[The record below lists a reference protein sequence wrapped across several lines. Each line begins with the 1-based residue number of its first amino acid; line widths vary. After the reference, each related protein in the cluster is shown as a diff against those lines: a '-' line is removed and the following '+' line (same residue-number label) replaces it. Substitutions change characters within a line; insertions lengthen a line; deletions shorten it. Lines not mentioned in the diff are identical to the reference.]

1 MCIRDSSICGQLLV
15 TPVADADL
23 SRTSYNDNAEGYILT
38 RSLMEWFWDH
48 YCDVNERDDPRAS
61 PIKAESLEGL
71 PPAMVV
77 TAELDPLR
85 DEGNAYAEAM
95 STAGVE
101 VQHKQ
106 APGQIHTS
114 ITAVDMIVSSEG
126 VREKMCEAISGFFN

>member
-1 MCIRDSSICGQLLV
+1 
-15 TPVADADL
+15 
-23 SRTSYNDNAEGYILT
+23 
-38 RSLMEWFWDH
+38 MEWFWDH
-48 YCDVNERDDPRAS
+48 YCDVSDRDDPRAS
-61 PIKAESLEGL
+61 PIKAESLAGL

-95 STAGVE
+95 SAAGVD

-114 ITAVDMIVSSEG
+114 LTAVDTIASSEEM
-126 VREKMCEAISGFFN
+126 RENMCKAISGFFN

>member
-1 MCIRDSSICGQLLV
+1 
-15 TPVADADL
+15 
-23 SRTSYNDNAEGYILT
+23 
-38 RSLMEWFWDH
+38 MEWFWDH

-114 ITAVDMIVSSEG
+114 LTAVDMIASSEEM
-126 VREKMCEAISGFFN
+126 RENMCKAISGFFN